1 MISLFFKD
9 IDCNI
14 PVNVNKFSQVFHAHK
29 DIYLILSKS
38 SSSPQNINNILNN
51 FIYNLRYYNVLLI
64 TYIWIV
70 LVIRALW
77 SSI

>member
-14 PVNVNKFSQVFHAHK
+14 PVNVNKFSQVFHAHR
-29 DIYLILSKS
+29 DIYLILSK

-51 FIYNLRYYNVLLI
+51 FIYNLRYYNVLLLL
-64 TYIWIV
+64 TFGLSW
-70 LVIRALW
+70 
-77 SSI
+77 